1 MADYYKT
8 LGVARDA
15 SPDEIKRAYRK
26 LAMEVHPDRNAGSK
40 EAEARF
46 KEVSEAYEVLKDPD
60 RRAQYDRFGAAGPR
74 GGGMPGG
81 GFAGGFDLQDALEMF
96 MRDFGGAGGSP
107 FEDLFGGGRRRGA
120 GGGARKGESIR
131 VTLPLSLAEVVEGA
145 TRKLRVRVLDP
156 CNTCSGT
163 GSASG
168 QRPPTCSTCGGS
180 GEERVAQRSVFGQ
193 FVSLTTCRSCGG
205 EGVRVTDACSAC
217 TGEGRVRGSAEIEVE
232 IPPGVS
238 AENYITLRGRGNVG
252 PRGGPRGDILV
263 LLEIQEDLRFTR
275 EGDDLLVDV
284 PVTFAQAALGDR
296 VAVPTVTGS
305 IEVELPAG
313 FQSGQ
318 ALRLR
323 GQGIPELNGRSR
335 GDLIARIRVWTP
347 EKLTAEQE
355 VLFRK
360 LRDLEDPAPD
370 QAPVEDAQARRGFW
384 SRVKEAFTL

>member
-15 SPDEIKRAYRK
+15 SPEEIKRAYRK

-40 EAEARF
+40 DAEARF

-74 GGGMPGG
+74 SGGMPGG

-96 MRDFGGAGGSP
+96 MRDFGGGGGSP
-107 FEDLFGGGRRRGA
+107 LDDLFGGGRRRG
-120 GGGARKGESIR
+120 GGGPRKGESIR
-131 VTLPLSLAEVVEGA
+131 VTLPLNLHEVVQGA

-156 CNTCSGT
+156 CDACAGT

-168 QRPPTCSTCGGS
+168 KEPPPCSTCGGT

-193 FVSLTTCRSCGG
+193 FVSLTACRSCGG
-205 EGVRVTDACSAC
+205 EGVRTTDPCTTC
-217 TGEGRVRGSAEIEVE
+217 TGEGRVRGDAQIEVE

-238 AENYITLRGRGNVG
+238 GENYITLRGRGNVG
-252 PRGGPRGDILV
+252 PRGGPRGDIMV
-263 LLEIQEDLRFTR
+263 LLEIQEDPRFIR
-275 EGDDLLVDV
+275 EGNNLLVDV

-296 VAVPTVTGS
+296 LTVPTVGDP

-355 VLFRK
+355 ALFRK

-370 QAPVEDAQARRGFW
+370 GAPTEDGQGRRGFW
-384 SRVKEAFTL
+384 SRVKEAFTS